1 MNWFFPLIF
10 SVFFLQL
17 PVFSQGT
24 TNELLWEISGKGI
37 KAKSYLYGSLHSND
51 KRVFR
56 FQDSLYQALN
66 SAQQMVLETD
76 IFSMFT
82 EWDTRKEEVK
92 LLYDSDGNPYTGTAR
107 ATKTKYG
114 DEDGMPQF
122 LDAWFQQYAY
132 NTGKQFVP
140 LETVEEQLGLL
151 DGFNIRSSSDQLTE
165 MVNNYVQQQMLEI
178 YLDGDIK
185 SLDKIMRTTLKAYPD
200 AYEEF
205 IVARNKKMAEGLD
218 TLLAKGSLFC
228 AVGAGHLYGEQ
239 GIIQLLRKKGYKLR
253 CVTAIYSEDPDLK
266 KEVRSANKY
275 TLTDPAGFKA
285 VFPGK
290 PMEETL
296 GSGNRLLVY
305 REMGQGNTYSIEI
318 IPYDVEYSLN
328 DYAAIYIASPGA
340 SPARCFLQDD
350 GTETCQGISDSYPEG
365 LHWIRIL
372 RNEKYLIVAKAYG
385 GNKFMNSNRPEL
397 FFDRITIE

>member
-37 KAKSYLYGSLHSND
+37 KGKSYLYGSLHSND

-165 MVNNYVQQQMLEI
+165 LVNNYVQQQMLEI

-328 DYAAIYIASPGA
+328 DYAAI
-340 SPARCFLQDD
+340 
-350 GTETCQGISDSYPEG
+350 
-365 LHWIRIL
+365 
-372 RNEKYLIVAKAYG
+372 
-385 GNKFMNSNRPEL
+385 
-397 FFDRITIE
+397 